1 MAVTDDAIEKIRAM
15 IIAGELRPGDRLPR
29 EVDLAERLS
38 LSRNSLRE
46 AVKAMS
52 LMKILDV
59 RQGDGTYVTNLDTAM
74 LINAMAF
81 VVDLHRDD
89 TVLQFL
95 EVRRLLEPAAT
106 AAAARRIT
114 ADEVASLE
122 QLLDELGPE
131 PTVEEL
137 VENDLAFHRS
147 IAQASGN
154 PVLSSIIVSMSGP
167 TQRARTWRGLRQASA
182 VEQTM
187 REHHAILAAVKSG
200 NDVAAHAWATVHIAG
215 VEDWLRAALA
225 DTAEYEGQISPVA
238 PGS

>member
-29 EVDLAERLS
+29 EVDLAERLN

-59 RQGDGTYVTNLDTAM
+59 RQGDGTYVTSLDTAM

-106 AAAARRIT
+106 AAAASRIT
-114 ADEVASLE
+114 AEEVAELE
-122 QLLDELGPE
+122 RLLDDLGPD

-137 VENDLAFHRS
+137 VANDLAFHRE
-147 IAQASGN
+147 IAQASRN
-154 PVLSSIIVSMSGP
+154 PVLSSIIASLSGP
-167 TQRARTWRGLRQASA
+167 TQRARTWRGLRQSSA

-187 REHHAILAAVKSG
+187 REHRAILAAVKSG
-200 NDVAAHAWATVHIAG
+200 NSVAAHAWATVHITG
-215 VEDWLRAALA
+215 VEDWLVAALA
-225 DTAEYEGQISPVA
+225 ETAEYEGQISPVA
-238 PGS
+238 PEP